1 MKDMN
6 QIKRC
11 LTQEIKHIRNENLA
25 VEHKS
30 NCWGYCM
37 ALCWVLGRERLYELI
52 QDKYIRQ
59 T

>member
-25 VEHKS
+25 VENES

-37 ALCWVLGRERLYELI
+37 ALCWVLGKERLYELI
-52 QDKYIRQ
+52 QDKYIK
-59 T
+59 

>member
-1 MKDMN
+1 MN

-11 LTQEIKHIRNENLA
+11 LTQEINHIRRENSTST